1 MKLNKSECNAFL
13 LNLYECYFLKGEFLE
28 FFDSLTNEN
37 YKGFIYPDNSTRV
50 FFDSFF
56 SLSERDQKELRKNLK
71 VYDKF
76 QQIKAKLPAPV
87 EFTQDAQKALD
98 ALIKVQQALP
108 DDLKGKLSNAI
119 EILFYVIKADEDE
132 GYSVIEELIMRII

>member
-37 YKGFIYPDNSTRV
+37 YKGFIYPDNSTRA